1 MRRARAVLGV
11 AALACAVAI
20 VAGVLTAGGA
30 SSAGTGG
37 LPPPV
42 DAPATGTSAG
52 AVGTGEAGGG
62 KSAPSAGAAE
72 ADGGDARQPS
82 DAAGVSE
89 AAADLVREYEQ
100 RGDCVLVRSGYL
112 DLSGRVWS
120 MVVEGSGWVDVC
132 IVQSSGDGT
141 GKAKVMHMD
150 AAEWAASLGE
160 LGLGG

>member
-1 MRRARAVLGV
+1 M
-11 AALACAVAI
+11 AI

-30 SSAGTGG
+30 SPAGTGG

-52 AVGTGEAGGG
+52 AVGAGEAGGG

-82 DAAGVSE
+82 DAAGVPE